1 MTATGEAVSPGNAR
15 SLALLMLGTEESAHH
30 RSRGEIARL
39 PSSRAGAR
47 DSGREGDTRGSGQ
60 RPQGGRTWPHAG
72 TEATSRTGSEG
83 QPRAP
88 RPAGAS
94 PCCLRL
100 ISHVAD
106 TAGRCRGG
114 RLTRPAK
121 PCAAGLQSTK
131 ARASKSAR
139 NGNCDETDAKI
150 HLGGERRETERGKK
164 AGGE

>member
-30 RSRGEIARL
+30 RSRGEIVRL

-47 DSGREGDTRGSGQ
+47 DSGREGDARGHTQ
-60 RPQGGRTWPHAG
+60 APRRPRGPAPKGSHA
-72 TEATSRTGSEG
+72 
-83 QPRAP
+83 PP

-139 NGNCDETDAKI
+139 NGNCDGTDAKI

>member
-1 MTATGEAVSPGNAR
+1 MTPRNSDDRDRGGGEPRQCAEPRFANAWHGGVSTPPEQRGDSAP
-15 SLALLMLGTEESAHH
+15 SLL
-30 RSRGEIARL
+30 
-39 PSSRAGAR
+39 
-47 DSGREGDTRGSGQ
+47 EGWCSGQ
-60 RPQGGRTWPHAG
+60 RPRGGRTWPHAG